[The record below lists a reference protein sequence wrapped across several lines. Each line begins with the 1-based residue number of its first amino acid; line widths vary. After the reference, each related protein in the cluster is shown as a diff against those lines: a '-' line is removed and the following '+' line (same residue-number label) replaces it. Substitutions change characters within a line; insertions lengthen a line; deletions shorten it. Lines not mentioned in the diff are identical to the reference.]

1 MLQFIEINFFSRA
14 PARDKKKNELKQ
26 DRARFSRI
34 YLALFRMN
42 IHVTLIVC
50 FSFQKL
56 AFHAKDLKTEYLEIF
71 NVFKIWNKS
80 NPVAVLYFPFV
91 FLDKCSSRKDEQRR
105 VKICYL
111 VYRLHHKTDRFKLE
125 WNFWYLYILNCINV
139 YSNIEII
146 D

>member
-1 MLQFIEINFFSRA
+1 
-14 PARDKKKNELKQ
+14 
-26 DRARFSRI
+26 
-34 YLALFRMN
+34 MN

-56 AFHAKDLKTEYLEIF
+56 AFHVKDLKTEYLEIF

-80 NPVAVLYFPFV
+80 NSVAVLYFPFV

-111 VYRLHHKTDRFKLE
+111 VYRLHHTTDRFKLE